1 MGNFKVRTR
10 TFSLES
16 VKDSLESVFKSIF
29 AVGKISS
36 SDRQILRSAVF
47 SFHCLNIK
55 QQDQLKQIYE
65 ELEAGRISLIK

>member
-29 AVGKISS
+29 AVGKISP